1 MFIRFTTRVFCEH
14 LLICVCAPFPFG
26 FEDGMSDVIV
36 LIPDHCLSVYL
47 KGDLMKWLNI
57 YYSQPIRLIL
67 ESI

>member
-1 MFIRFTTRVFCEH
+1 M
-14 LLICVCAPFPFG
+14 CAPFPFG